1 MRPGVAV
8 EDDGLWPGRFAL
20 EEKGGTVG
28 YLRSGSI
35 DAKVPN
41 RCRDEVLAGM
51 EERRE
56 VEALV
61 APVSQIAAGR
71 AVSYAMTVDEEDEA
85 IVGADANYVAGGN
98 AWEIQDMTEVKH
110 DGFAQWGDGVRDPR
124 SVPRATG
131 RIRRSGGLGR
141 QNERTKAEEDQAT
154 CTAHRNGPFGVLLC

>member
-71 AVSYAMTVDEEDEA
+71 AVSHAMTVDEEDEA
-85 IVGADANYVAGGN
+85 IVGADADGVGCGHGGERYC
-98 AWEIQDMTEVKH
+98 AAEMKD
-110 DGFAQWGDGVRDPR
+110 DGLAKWSGGVRDPPR
-124 SVPRATG
+124 VPIARF
-131 RIRRSGGLGR
+131 RVRLGTSLASR
-141 QNERTKAEEDQAT
+141 LA
-154 CTAHRNGPFGVLLC
+154 V